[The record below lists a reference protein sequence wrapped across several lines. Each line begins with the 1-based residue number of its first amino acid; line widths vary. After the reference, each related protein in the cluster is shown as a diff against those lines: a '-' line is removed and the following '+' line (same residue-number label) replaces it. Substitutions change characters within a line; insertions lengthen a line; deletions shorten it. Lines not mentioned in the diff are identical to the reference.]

1 MFQLLWIKWERYKH
15 LKRETGAKNFYG
27 FWLDERLTKKNSSFT
42 VPIGRT
48 IFLTW
53 EKIIVCTP
61 DFLALHKH
69 LPYSRFSF
77 HTCVS
82 KCLFTF
88 NKPCSHQE
96 AAFAQPTIPSLA
108 LMEGYHSKHQVMNLC
123 TMANLLNQKL
133 SWRYLRFTEQHHTFF

>member
-1 MFQLLWIKWERYKH
+1 MRTLQTPKAGNWR
-15 LKRETGAKNFYG
+15 KNF
-27 FWLDERLTKKNSSFT
+27 LRLLIGWAIDKKKFVVHGSHWPNYFSHMSKSHC
-42 VPIGRT
+42 
-48 IFLTW
+48 LY
-53 EKIIVCTP
+53 P

-77 HTCVS
+77 HTGVS

-96 AAFAQPTIPSLA
+96 AALAQPTIPSLA